1 MKRALRSPAGALV
14 LAVILG
20 CNGAKN
26 ASGSGSA
33 PDPIASASASAPAAS
48 PEADARQS
56 ELLLAEHLRAAGK
69 VEDTDLASRDR
80 STRVAA
86 ARALARIS
94 GAAAHDKLLRALSDE
109 DPDVVGWAAYGLGFE
124 CAAARDAN
132 VDALVARAISL
143 PESDAFD
150 GAFAAIARAV
160 GACASPSKSEATL
173 VAWLGAKPTRAAAAA
188 LGLGDLAGR
197 SKKLLEETWV
207 SLFARAEGSVST
219 QPLPEALYAVTRVEN
234 VPPSVI
240 DRLATVAA
248 ARLAEPGPYRLH
260 AIRALGRAK
269 AQGLSALERILVG
282 DAKSFSMPERVE
294 AARAAARLGPDGQVL
309 IGKLLDEAAPRAS
322 ALLERPPEAMAILAA
337 LRALVDP
344 KVSPKSLAAFAGLA
358 APSGAPPRA
367 RRIASLLRCAAARV
381 APDTKPADPVL
392 LACDLDKGW
401 IGKVALAEVLGRA
414 EMGTAELATFKRLV
428 NDTDARVREAALEL
442 LSSHLEVTDSAAMLG
457 AALRAREPG
466 VVTTAAEQIHKAP
479 LLATAR
485 AAPPKKAAKDK
496 EKDKDRSKGKGRDPK
511 KDPEPAVATTP
522 VKDVENALVAALDRA
537 EHEQDLEMLGSVLD
551 AIGALGQKSL
561 VSRVLPFC
569 QSDQP
574 TAREHASN
582 ALALLGTKK
591 PGCEAPAAAASA
603 GPEAS
608 APAKQNV
615 AVELDTD
622 AGKLRLDLDAA
633 RAPVLAARI
642 EKLVARGY
650 FDGNVI
656 HRVDPSYVVQF
667 GSPEADGYAGPPD
680 LPPLR
685 CETSPE
691 PFQSLDVGVALSGRD
706 TGSSQLF
713 VMRGRFPHLDG
724 MYPWVGRASGPWEEV
739 VEGDTIRK
747 ATVVGR

>member
-1 MKRALRSPAGALV
+1 MRLLSRSASAILV
-14 LAVILG
+14 LATIAG

-26 ASGSGSA
+26 ADGSGA
-33 PDPIASASASAPAAS
+33 PPAPSASAASSSQPAS
-48 PEADARQS
+48 PEQEARRS
-56 ELLLAEHLRAAGK
+56 ELLLAEHLRAASK
-69 VEDTDLASRDR
+69 IEDTDLASRAR
-80 STRVAA
+80 PVRVAA

-94 GAAAHDKLLRALSDE
+94 GPSAHDKLLRALSDE
-109 DPDVVGWAAYGLGFE
+109 DAEVVAWAAYGLGFD
-124 CAAARDAN
+124 CAATRDAT

-150 GAFAAIARAV
+150 AAFASIARAV
-160 GACASPSKSEATL
+160 GACASPMKSEATL
-173 VAWLGAKPTRAAAAA
+173 VAWLGAKPARAAAAA

-219 QPLPEALYAVTRVEN
+219 RPLPEALYAVTRVEN
-234 VPPSVI
+234 VPPSVL

-269 AQGLSALERILVG
+269 GQGLSALEPILVG
-282 DAKSFSMPERVE
+282 DAKSFTMPERVE

-309 IGKLLDEAAPRAS
+309 IGKLLEQAATRAS

-344 KVSPKSLAAFAGLA
+344 KA
-358 APSGAPPRA
+358 APKALTTFAAMPVPNGAPPRA

-381 APDTKPADPVL
+381 APDTKPTDATL
-392 LACDLDKGW
+392 LACDVDKGW
-401 IGKVALAEVLGRA
+401 IGKVALTEVLGRA
-414 EMGTAELATFKRLV
+414 EMGTSELATFKRLV
-428 NDTDARVREAALEL
+428 SDTDARVREAALEL
-442 LSSHLEVTDSAAMLG
+442 LSSHLEVSDSPSILA

-485 AAPPKKAAKDK
+485 AVAPKKKPKEK
-496 EKDKDRSKGKGRDPK
+496 EKDKDKGKGRDPK
-511 KDPEPAVATTP
+511 KDPEPSVVTAP

-537 EHEQDLEMLGSVLD
+537 EHEQDMEMLGSVLD
-551 AIGALGQKSL
+551 GIGALGQKSL

-591 PGCEAPAAAASA
+591 PGCEAPASAASA
-603 GPEAS
+603 VPEAS
-608 APAKQNV
+608 APAKRDV

-622 AGKLRLDLDAA
+622 AGKLRIDLDAS

-685 CETSPE
+685 CETSPD
-691 PFQSLDVGVALSGRD
+691 PFQTLDVGVALSGRD

-747 ATVVGR
+747 ATLVAP